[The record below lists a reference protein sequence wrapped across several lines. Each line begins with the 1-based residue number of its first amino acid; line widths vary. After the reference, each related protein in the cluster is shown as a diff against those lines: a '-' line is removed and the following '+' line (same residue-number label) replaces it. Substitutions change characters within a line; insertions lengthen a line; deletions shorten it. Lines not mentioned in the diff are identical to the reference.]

1 MNTYLKL
8 LNGLKA
14 IVVIS
19 RIKFMVQFKQVWNV
33 NVSKEVK
40 NKVLKEVRIFKQV
53 TGIILLF
60 CFIITK

>member
-53 TGIILLF
+53 TALFFCSIL
-60 CFIITK
+60 